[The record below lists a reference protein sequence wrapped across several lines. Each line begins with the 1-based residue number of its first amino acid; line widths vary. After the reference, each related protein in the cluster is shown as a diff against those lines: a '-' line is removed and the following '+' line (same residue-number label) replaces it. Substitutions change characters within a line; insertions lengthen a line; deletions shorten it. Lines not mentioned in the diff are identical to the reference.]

1 MILQEKL
8 YALRSRAGLTQEA
21 LAEAVGVSRQAVA
34 KWEQGISVP
43 DIGNVVAL
51 ARAFQVTVDSLVKP
65 EMDCGMRMLAPE
77 KADEDALLDFLL
89 RAKRATYAGGGAEE
103 ESSCRP
109 NSHDLRYAEGE
120 FLYFD
125 TYLGGERFAGEE
137 AVWFRGA
144 PVWAMNY
151 AGKTLSTLFEGA
163 FLNHALARCAPD
175 MPYRGPRVYR
185 EGQSL
190 YRCAVAGAMDWFSGS
205 EDIYVGDELAYTCVF
220 HGGAIR

>member
-21 LAEAVGVSRQAVA
+21 LAEVLGVSRQAVA

-43 DIGNVVAL
+43 DIGNIVAL

-77 KADEDALLDFLL
+77 KADEDALIGFLL
-89 RAKRATYAGGGAEE
+89 RAKKATYAGHGAEA
-103 ESSCRP
+103 ESPCRP
-109 NSHDLRYAEGE
+109 LSHHLIYAEGD

-137 AVWFRGA
+137 AV
-144 PVWAMNY
+144 
-151 AGKTLSTLFEGA
+151 
-163 FLNHALARCAPD
+163 
-175 MPYRGPRVYR
+175 
-185 EGQSL
+185 
-190 YRCAVAGAMDWFSGS
+190 
-205 EDIYVGDELAYTCVF
+205 
-220 HGGAIR
+220 